1 MDKGYVPERPKH
13 IILASRTED
22 ENGIL
27 RKKLLGLTE
36 RVPGGVRLTTTRPQ
50 ATKLELAGQPDLV
63 IFNFN
68 DWNNDELDWVTGL
81 RNEGYKRMI
90 MILAKAEVPTAV
102 RNLQLL
108 ERVVYVEKPFEIRDL
123 VGIAAKALR
132 VGEVEQQIYRRFATE
147 QTAIVEFAKGKNMM
161 GSRVF
166 NMSKTGA
173 YVELNALQAVRVGE
187 NVKLRLEL
195 NDVSR
200 TYVMPARVV
209 WTNALGTTGGT
220 GVGLHFTGRGD
231 VKRHIFQV

>member
-1 MDKGYVPERPKH
+1 MQDH
-13 IILASRTED
+13 
-22 ENGIL
+22 
-27 RKKLLGLTE
+27 
-36 RVPGGVRLTTTRPQ
+36 
-50 ATKLELAGQPDLV
+50 
-63 IFNFN
+63 
-68 DWNNDELDWVTGL
+68 
-81 RNEGYKRMI
+81 
-90 MILAKAEVPTAV
+90 
-102 RNLQLL
+102 
-108 ERVVYVEKPFEIRDL
+108 L
-123 VGIAAKALR
+123 VGIAAKALK

-147 QTAIVEFAKGKNMM
+147 QAAIVEFAKGKNMM

-187 NVKLRLEL
+187 SVKLRLEL

-209 WTNALGTTGGT
+209 WTNAAGATGGT